1 MKIDQW
7 TRFVSSVGD
16 DGASLAILR
25 SGDTQQIIA
34 LAKSKGFDFTEEDI
48 ADLSAGD
55 RSGSLSDDAL
65 DAVSGACGQLKM

>member
-7 TRFVSSVGD
+7 TNFVSSVGD
-16 DGASLAILR
+16 DSASLTILR
-25 SGDTQQIIA
+25 SGDTQRIIA

-55 RSGSLSDDAL
+55 RSGSLSDEAL
-65 DAVSGACGQLKM
+65 DAASGAYAGLRI